1 MVRSIASLVFVVLV
15 AVHALAPAQQ
25 PRPYDGIQAGLD
37 AYRLGE
43 ERRRSDFQQ
52 QLDLNSDLRAWSGL
66 PRLSGETM
74 WYQNALRPSLDGNLD
89 AMYGYGYGSP
99 TAYNRFGYGDSG
111 TSYGGGIYTGGPP
124 TVFEPWPYVPG
135 DIWGYNYFTPWRQP
149 VGRWEG
155 QTGPN
160 RWESHPIYD
169 PPITP
174 YRASPP
180 VESSLLD
187 RTPYAAPQP
196 RVYEWSA
203 DDAGRPDTVNSPRRA
218 ASEALAE
225 DVTPSPPAPAGD
237 LFDRPRGERS
247 SPPITSPPIKK
258 PRVREF

>member
-1 MVRSIASLVFVVLV
+1 MARSFVLVFFTLLA
-15 AVHALAPAQQ
+15 AVPALAQQ

-37 AYRLGE
+37 AYRLAE

-52 QLDLNSDLRAWSGL
+52 QLDLNADLRGWSGL
-66 PRLSGETM
+66 PRPSGETM
-74 WYQNALRPSLDGNLD
+74 WYQNALRPSHDGNLD

-99 TAYNRFGYGDSG
+99 SGFSRFGFGFSA
-111 TSYGGGIYTGGPP
+111 SSFGGGIDSGRPQTL
-124 TVFEPWPYVPG
+124 FEPWPYVPG
-135 DIWGYNYFTPWRQP
+135 DVWGYNYFTPWRQP

-180 VESSLLD
+180 VESPLLD

-196 RVYEWSA
+196 RVHEWPA
-203 DDAGRPDTVNSPRRA
+203 EDEGRPNTELPPAVPGE
-218 ASEALAE
+218 ASVE
-225 DVTPSPPAPAGD
+225 DVTPPPPTPAGD

-247 SPPITSPPIKK
+247 PTPATSKPAKK